1 MPVIGD
7 PYLTRPPGDGG
18 GGAQCDPDGSLGRLV
33 RLTRRFFRVDFAILA
48 GTDADASGAWQVAD
62 GAPPSNSQPWSIEC
76 PVRAADGRL
85 LGSLRLLH
93 GQARDVTDE
102 DKQALQDL
110 AGLAATA
117 IEQRHALSSEH
128 ADEDTWREEARK
140 LSLAIAGSGTG
151 VWDRNVVTGE
161 ITYSPGWKALL
172 GYSESELTT
181 RIEDAY
187 NRLHPDDLDYVRA
200 AMQDHFDG
208 KTDSYEVEHRI
219 RCKDGSYKWICSRGK
234 VISRDTT
241 GRALRMMGTTT
252 DISAVRAMSER
263 LQRTADLVVNLTDA
277 VPGLVFQCRAVPEG
291 GAWFSY
297 VSAGIWDMFELTA
310 EDARASATAIEQ
322 RIHPED
328 LPAYRTSL
336 HAAAAALTPWHLEFR
351 VCLPLQGVRWR
362 QGDASPR
369 RDIDNGVV
377 WHGFVTDITDRK
389 RAELELRELAATDAL
404 TTLPN
409 RRHFMSRIAAELTR
423 IKGMGGLGSAVLMC
437 DLDHFKHINDT
448 WGHAIG
454 DGVLQHFANMLR
466 AQLREID
473 LVGRIGG
480 EEFAVVLPDTDIES
494 AHLFARN
501 VQRQIADTP
510 YLLGERHIPLTVSIG
525 ISALHTKDD
534 DAELALSRSDRALY
548 YAKQR
553 GRNRIESV
561 LFR

>member
-7 PYLTRPPGDGG
+7 PYPTRPPGDGA
-18 GGAQCDPDGSLGRLV
+18 GGAQCDADGSLDRLA
-33 RLTRRFFRVDFAILA
+33 RLTRRFFSVDMAILA
-48 GTDADASGAWQVAD
+48 GTDANGAWQAAD
-62 GAPPSNSQPWSIEC
+62 GSPPSNPQPWSIEC
-76 PVRAADGRL
+76 PVRAVDGRL

-102 DKQALQDL
+102 DNQALQDL

-117 IEQRHALSSEH
+117 IEQRHALSSER

-161 ITYSPGWKALL
+161 ISYSPGWKALL

-234 VISRDTT
+234 VISRDAA

-297 VSAGIWDMFELTA
+297 VSAGIWDMFELTV
-310 EDARASATAIEQ
+310 EDTRASATAIEQ

-328 LPAYRTSL
+328 LPAYRASL

-369 RDIDNGVV
+369 RDADNGVV

-389 RAELELRELAATDAL
+389 RAEFELRELAATDAL

-409 RRHFMSRIAAELTR
+409 RRHFMSRIAAELAR
-423 IKGMGGLGSAVLMC
+423 IKGLGGLGSAVLMC

-561 LFR
+561 GFR

>member
-7 PYLTRPPGDGG
+7 PPPTRPPDEGAGSGHGG
-18 GGAQCDPDGSLGRLV
+18 SDGSLERLA
-33 RLTRRFFRVDFAILA
+33 RLARRLFNVDTAVVARADAAGACEAMA
-48 GTDADASGAWQVAD
+48 GTPPAS
-62 GAPPSNSQPWSIEC
+62 PQPWSMQSPI
-76 PVRAADGRL
+76 RAADGRL
-85 LGSLRLLH
+85 LGSVRLLH
-93 GQARDVTDE
+93 GQARAFTDE
-102 DKQALQDL
+102 DSRTLQDL
-110 AGLAATA
+110 ADLAATA
-117 IEQRHALSSEH
+117 IVPPSRER
-128 ADEDTWREEARK
+128 ADEIAWREEARK

-187 NRLHPDDLDYVRA
+187 QRLHPDDLGFVQA

-208 KTDSYEVEHRI
+208 KTESYEVEHRI

-234 VISRDTT
+234 VVSRDEA
-241 GRALRMMGTTT
+241 GKALRMMGTTT
-252 DISAVRAMSER
+252 DISAVRALAER
-263 LQRTADLVVNLTDA
+263 LKLTADLVVNLTDA
-277 VPGLVFQCRAVPEG
+277 VPGLVFQCQAVAEG
-291 GAWFSY
+291 GARFSY
-297 VSAGIWDMFELTA
+297 VSAGIRDMFELTA
-310 EDARASATAIEQ
+310 DDVRASATAIEQ
-322 RIHPED
+322 RVHPED
-328 LPAYRTSL
+328 LPAYRASL
-336 HAAAAALTPWHLEFR
+336 QQATAALTRWHLEFR
-351 VCLPLQGVRWR
+351 VCLPRQGVRWR
-362 QGDASPR
+362 LGDASPSR
-369 RDIDNGVV
+369 EAGGGVV

-404 TTLPN
+404 TSLPN
-409 RRHFMSRIAAELTR
+409 RRHFMSRIAAELAR
-423 IKGMGGLGSAVLMC
+423 IKSDGGHGSAVLMC

-454 DGVLQHFANMLR
+454 DGVLQHFARMLR

-494 AHLFARN
+494 AHLFAHD
-501 VQRQIADTP
+501 VQRRIADTP
-510 YLLGERHIPLTVSIG
+510 YITGGQRIPLTVSIG
-525 ISALHTKDD
+525 ISALHTHDD

-561 LFR
+561 FFR